1 MTRRLP
7 PPRWQ
12 TPMPAGVIGSWGPDV
27 GAYTRAVL
35 GFALDRHQQ
44 RALNRALAYDEAY
57 RLVHGIYLYSTA
69 RQNGKTAGVR
79 SLTGWAL
86 TNRDGPPWS
95 YILGLAHDRKQAGIP
110 YRAVLADLSP
120 VARRLSTPARGGLAL
135 TRYLGIRS
143 GMYGRHREYHTAS
156 REARDA
162 IRGESV
168 DLGLFDEV
176 RTQRDM
182 DTWAALE
189 PTTTARPD
197 PLIFATST
205 AGDERSLLL
214 REWWERGVRI
224 IDGAEPMGRFGMT
237 WYAAPDDL
245 APDDPR
251 AWAAANP
258 AVAEGRLSLDIIR
271 ASYASLGPAAF
282 RMERLNL
289 WADAQDEWLPAG
301 TWAAT
306 IGPQPAIDGR
316 VVLGVEAVPSW
327 RRATVTVSIPT
338 ADGAWTGVAGELDAA
353 RLQLSSV
360 APAALVELLGTVAAA
375 WHPAAVVYSAAAAA
389 GQHVEAWAE
398 SADIATMKLGAR
410 ELRAASE
417 LFRSELIGRRLT
429 HKDDPLLALQARRAR
444 PNRPIEGGDWYL
456 SIREST
462 GDIDAIRAAA
472 WASWAAISP
481 VEPEEPPNIHV

>member
-1 MTRRLP
+1 MRRLP
-7 PPRWQ
+7 APRWQ
-12 TPMPAGVIGSWGPDV
+12 TPMPAGVVGSWGPDV
-27 GAYTRAVL
+27 AAWARSVL
-35 GFALDRHQQ
+35 GVELDRWQ
-44 RALNRALAYDEAY
+44 RRVLNRALAYDADY
-57 RLVHGIYLYSTA
+57 RLVHRLYLASTP
-69 RQNGKTAGVR
+69 RQQGKTVIVR
-79 SLTGWAL
+79 ALVGWAL
-86 TNRDGPPWS
+86 TNRDGPEWS

-110 YRAVLADLSP
+110 YRAILADLAP
-120 VARRLSTPARGGLAL
+120 VARRLGTPARGGLAL

-143 GMYGRHREYHTAS
+143 GMYGRHREYHTGS

-168 DLGLFDEV
+168 DLAVFDEV
-176 RTQRDM
+176 RTQRDR

-197 PLIFATST
+197 PLIFAISS
-205 AGDERSLLL
+205 AGDDRSILL

-224 IDGAEPMGRFGMT
+224 IDGAEPMGSFGMT

-251 AWAAANP
+251 AWRMANP
-258 AVAEGRLSLDIIR
+258 AIAEGRLPLQVIADSLGN
-271 ASYASLGPAAF
+271 LGPAAF
-282 RMERLNL
+282 RMERNNL

-306 IGPQPAIDGR
+306 AGPQPNAIAR

-327 RRATVTVSIPT
+327 RRATVTVAILTP
-338 ADGAWTGVAGELDAA
+338 DGAWTGVAGELDAA
-353 RLQLSSV
+353 RLQTSSI
-360 APAALVELLGTVAAA
+360 APAQLVALLAAVAEA
-375 WHPAAVVYSAAAAA
+375 WHPAAVAYSKAAAA
-389 GQHVEAWAE
+389 GPHVEAWAE
-398 SADIATMKLGAR
+398 AADVVTMKLGAV

-429 HKDDPLLALQARRAR
+429 HQDDPLLALQARRAR

-481 VEPEEPPNIHV
+481 VEPETPPNIHV